1 MVTGV
6 RQGEYDQEPVV
17 HVQINSLAYGDS
29 PRIFGESP
37 EHIEAL
43 ASALSELPPIIVH
56 RSTMRVIDG
65 MHRLKAAILRGD
77 TTIATRFFDGD
88 EADAFV
94 IAVQANIAHGLPLT
108 LAERKQAAQRIMTTH
123 PQWSDRMVASVT
135 GLAAGTAAEV
145 RKQVHGGSVLAHS
158 RIGQDGRIR
167 PVDGA
172 AGRRLAGEMMT
183 KNPELSLRQ
192 VARAAGISP
201 ETVRDV
207 RNRLSRGEDVVPRPR
222 SVNGRR
228 TGCGSPLP
236 AGALKRSPRDRAAVV
251 ARLKADPAVR
261 LRESGRALLRLL
273 NMHTLESASWE
284 DIIENV
290 PSHWFGAVAQLARD
304 HAEIWAEF
312 AARLESRT
320 DEDGTVPDPAVP
332 QPAVPPPVVPQQAV
346 PQAAIPQQAVPQ
358 KALPQP
364 TVPQPAG
371 PSPAER
377 SRPAGVTVPG

>member
-43 ASALSELPPIIVH
+43 ASAVSELPPIIVH

-77 TTIATRFFDGD
+77 STIATRFFDGD

-145 RKQVHGGSVLAHS
+145 RKQVHGGAVLAHS

-167 PVDGA
+167 PIDGA

-207 RNRLSRGEDVVPRPR
+207 RNRLSRGEDVVPRQR

-228 TGCGSPLP
+228 ADCRSPLNP
-236 AGALKRSPRDRAAVV
+236 GALNRSPRDRAEVV

-273 NMHTLESASWE
+273 NVHTLESASWE

-290 PSHWFGAVAQLARD
+290 PPHWFGAVAQLARD

-320 DEDGTVPDPAVP
+320 DEDGPVPRPAVP
-332 QPAVPPPVVPQQAV
+332 RPAVPPPALPAPAV
-346 PQAAIPQQAVPQ
+346 PAPPPDSVREVPPGIPR
-358 KALPQP
+358 
-364 TVPQPAG
+364 PAG
-371 PSPAER
+371 PPAAER
-377 SRPAGVTVPG
+377 TRPAGVSVPG